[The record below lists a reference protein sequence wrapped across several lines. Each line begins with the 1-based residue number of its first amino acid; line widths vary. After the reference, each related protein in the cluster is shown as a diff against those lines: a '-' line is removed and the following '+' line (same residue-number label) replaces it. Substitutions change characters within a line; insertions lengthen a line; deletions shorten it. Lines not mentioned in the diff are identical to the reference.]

1 MEKFLSQFNGI
12 YKAPHHKV
20 GKTAWEDNNCTPNG
34 PIMGNGD
41 MHVVLL
47 GDCRCQEY
55 FISKSDMWSDE
66 DAARNVRAV
75 TTGGLTI
82 RPEKMESISDFYQ
95 EQGLWNANIHA
106 VSEAGFCT
114 DAFVSAQNNIL
125 FLTIRNLTE
134 YPLTLYADLW
144 TKDDDETMPACSDTS
159 GQILWAARET
169 SSQPRGNGEPARWIT
184 YSALAAV
191 FDREILIQDRISTGK
206 VSASFQLKERESIQ
220 IAVFL
225 NGGKNDS
232 FAVQSVIQTARNF
245 TWEQFPVLRDTH
257 ESWWHTF
264 WNKSNVRLYDQTLER
279 FYYGA
284 LYLLACVNRSN
295 AIPAG
300 QYPFCISDDPAWAGD
315 YHMDQEYLGQNEA
328 FFSGNRPEL
337 SGGIFAPLLDF
348 METGRAYAKEK
359 MSVVHPDFSNPR
371 KGILYPVGLGPWGV
385 DSTIHD
391 NDGEPWIGQMVSD
404 ASYTGMLFI
413 WQYEYFQDIEWLRN
427 VAYPYICEIADFW
440 TSHIHLIEEFDKSG
454 RFSTYGAT
462 WEESYGKNPITDIGL
477 IKTWL
482 QHAVEYSKLLDIDE
496 EKRPEWEAILNNL
509 PAYPT
514 VLQDGKEVFCEHAG
528 ASSYRGGCDLQA
540 IYPVEAI
547 SPLTDPELIPVA
559 HHTLDLEMEHIGA
572 KTQEGSTK
580 PFHSAV
586 CAARMGYPVHKT
598 VSALKSGMLEI
609 PVSTWMGLREN
620 GTIGGLH
627 YNSEFMEFINSSLLQ
642 SSNGIIRVFPNWYKD
657 KQASFYHLR
666 AKGAFLVSA
675 AQDENGK
682 LLSLSIESVKGGPC
696 TLELPSGWIL
706 IYNGKKVPVKT
717 ERLSENIEICHFDTI
732 EDGVYIAELENKYPD

>member
-1 MEKFLSQFNGI
+1 MEKFLSRWNGI
-12 YKAPHHKV
+12 YKAPHHRV
-20 GKTAWEDNNCTPNG
+20 GETEWEDNNCTPNG
-34 PIMGNGD
+34 PVMGNGD

-66 DAARNVRAV
+66 DATRNVRAV

-82 RPEKMESISDFYQ
+82 RSKEPEHRSEFYQ
-95 EQGLWNANIHA
+95 EQELWNANVHA

-114 DAFVSAQNNIL
+114 DAFVSAQKNIL
-125 FLTIRNLTE
+125 FLTVQNLTE
-134 YPLTLYADLW
+134 SPLTLFADLW
-144 TKDDDETMPACSDTS
+144 TKEDDDTMPACSGTS
-159 GQILWAARET
+159 GQLLWAARET
-169 SSQPRGNGEPARWIT
+169 SSQPRGNGEPARWIS

-191 FDREILIQDRISTGK
+191 FDREVLIQDKLSVGK
-206 VSASFQLKERESIQ
+206 VSASFQLKEQESIQ

-232 FAVQSVIQTARNF
+232 SAAKSVIQTARDF
-245 TWEQFPVLRDTH
+245 TWEQLPALREEH
-257 ESWWHTF
+257 KRWWHTF
-264 WNKSNVRLYDQTLER
+264 WEKSNVKLYDQTLEH

-295 AIPAG
+295 AVPAG
-300 QYPFCISDDPAWAGD
+300 QYPFCTSDDPAWAGD
-315 YHMDQEYLGQNEA
+315 YHMDQEYLGQNES

-337 SGGIFAPLLDF
+337 SDGIFAPLLDF
-348 METGRAYAKEK
+348 METGRAYAREK
-359 MSVVHPDFSNPR
+359 MSVVHPDFSSPR
-371 KGILYPVGLGPWGV
+371 EGILYPVGLGPWGV
-385 DSTIHD
+385 DSTVHD

-413 WQYEYFQDIEWLRN
+413 WQYEYFQDKEWLRK
-427 VAYPYICEIADFW
+427 VAYPYIREIADFW
-440 TSHIHLIEEFDKSG
+440 TSHIHLIGEFDENG
-454 RFSTYGAT
+454 NFSTYGAT

-482 QHAVEYSKLLDIDE
+482 QHAVEYSKLLNIDN
-496 EKRPEWEAILNNL
+496 KKQSEWEEILTHL
-509 PAYPT
+509 PSYPT
-514 VLQDGKEVFCEHAG
+514 VLQDGKEVFCEYAG
-528 ASSYRGGCDLQA
+528 AASYRGGCDLQA

-547 SPLTDPELIPVA
+547 APLTDPELISVA
-559 HHTLDLEMEHIGA
+559 HNTLDLEMAYIGA
-572 KTQEGSTK
+572 KERVGSTK

-586 CAARMGYPVHKT
+586 SAARMGYPVQKT

-609 PVSTWMGLREN
+609 PVSTWLGLREN

-627 YNSEFMEFINSSLLQ
+627 CNSEFLEFIHSSLLQ
-642 SSNGIIRVFPNWYKD
+642 SSNGILRIFPNWYKD
-657 KQASFYHLR
+657 KPASFNNLR

-682 LLSLSIESVKGGPC
+682 LRSLSIESEKGGPC
-696 TLELPSGWIL
+696 TLELPSGWSL
-706 IYNGKKVPVKT
+706 IHEGKAVPVST
-717 ERLSENIEICHFDTI
+717 ETLPGNIEVCHFDTI
-732 EDGVYIAELENKYPD
+732 EHGVYIAELLQD